1 MSHDF
6 THEPFSF
13 VIRVEGLP
21 KNFRLKNFVK
31 TKQRK
36 QTKTAKNPVL
46 LKTHSF
52 FLISCS
58 TQHI

>member
-31 TKQRK
+31 TKQRQ
-36 QTKTAKNPVL
+36 QTKTA
-46 LKTHSF
+46 
-52 FLISCS
+52 
-58 TQHI
+58 